1 MTDSQALDDR
11 QRAFVETARSAT
23 LATIARNG
31 RPRLVPICFVV
42 GGLEPGQSTRIYS
55 PIDEKPKGTPDPW
68 SLARVR
74 DLIDRPH
81 AAILVE
87 RWSEDWSQLGWLRL
101 EVRGEILE
109 PAGRDRAEHLA
120 AVAALRTRYP
130 QYATHRLDVRPI
142 LRFTIERAVAWGDLG
157 AS

>member
-1 MTDSQALDDR
+1 MTHGQALDDR
-11 QRAFVETARSAT
+11 QRAFVEDARSAT
-23 LATIARNG
+23 LATIAPDG

-42 GGLEPGQSTRIYS
+42 GGVVPGQATRIHS
-55 PIDEKPKGTPDPW
+55 PIDEKPKGTTDPW

-109 PAGRDRAEHLA
+109 PAGPDRAEHEA
-120 AVAALRTRYP
+120 VVAALRAKYP
-130 QYATHRLDVRPI
+130 QYATHQLDDRPI
-142 LRFTIERAVAWGDLG
+142 LSFTVERAVAWGALG